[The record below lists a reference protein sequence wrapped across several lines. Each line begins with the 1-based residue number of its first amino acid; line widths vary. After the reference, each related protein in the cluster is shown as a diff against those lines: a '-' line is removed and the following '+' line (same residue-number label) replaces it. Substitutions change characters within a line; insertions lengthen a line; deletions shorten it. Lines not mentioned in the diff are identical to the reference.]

1 MDTTLWLLT
10 DGEDEEE
17 YADDSP
23 CEDDED
29 DGVGLRLGAR
39 VDIDTSRIEE
49 IPAKEPKF
57 HAVPLKSALK
67 KPPTPTQ
74 DCPNPLKWVQNLLS
88 PHSFAKR
95 KLSNIAAFMSKLIK
109 LLALLISKFIKF

>member
-1 MDTTLWLLT
+1 MNTSSWLLT
-10 DGEDEEE
+10 DGEDDEE

-23 CEDDED
+23 CEEDED
-29 DGVGLRLGAR
+29 DGVGLRR

-74 DCPNPLKWVQNLLS
+74 EGPNPLKWVHSLLS
-88 PHSFAKR
+88 PHWFAK
-95 KLSNIAAFMSKLIK
+95 
-109 LLALLISKFIKF
+109 